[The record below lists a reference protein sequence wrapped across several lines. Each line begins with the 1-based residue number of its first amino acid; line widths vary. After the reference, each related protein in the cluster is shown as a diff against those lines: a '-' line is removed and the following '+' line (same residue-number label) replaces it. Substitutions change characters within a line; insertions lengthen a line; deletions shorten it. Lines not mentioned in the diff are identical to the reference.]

1 MLLLLL
7 LLLLLLSLLLPQKHL
22 LHLSLSRGGVLG
34 CEPGADAASQAA
46 SKATSIEAEQLVGP
60 AQVNAATGC

>member
-34 CEPGADAASQAA
+34 CEPGADAAV
-46 SKATSIEAEQLVGP
+46 AELLALFMSRTP
-60 AQVNAATGC
+60 